1 MKPTW
6 ARVMGRGRAGG
17 VQEGGRSA
25 KVGDQRE
32 KERPIQGSGCPCAG
46 IGMGPKK
53 GALVRRVNRLG
64 RDKKSEQEGNG
75 RGRRILTPG
84 LTYKR
89 AHTYDAGTVPLFV
102 ARFVSPT
109 TPSHS
114 TRPSSAHLACS
125 RLLALTLGRPVP

>member
-1 MKPTW
+1 MFSRIANGEEVRLGYPPRAPPQAASAKEMKPTW

-53 GALVRRVNRLG
+53 ERSSDESTGSAEIRRASKKETVGA
-64 RDKKSEQEGNG
+64 
-75 RGRRILTPG
+75 
-84 LTYKR
+84 
-89 AHTYDAGTVPLFV
+89 DAY
-102 ARFVSPT
+102 
-109 TPSHS
+109 
-114 TRPSSAHLACS
+114 
-125 RLLALTLGRPVP
+125 